1 MTDPRHIRA
10 QSPPPVDQ
18 RDSFEADIQAIQSLI
33 LAQQHDQ
40 AQTLISGLRTD
51 LDRVGP
57 DLAHARA
64 ARLDALLPAPPASPV
79 ERPDGTALPQGLDP
93 DLPTLPGVSIV
104 TATRNRTD
112 NLIRALRS
120 WLATDDIREVV
131 IVDWSSDVPV
141 TDSLRD
147 AGLTDP
153 RIRVARVE
161 GEPAWVLTWAFNLG
175 FRLAGHA
182 RILKADADIE
192 LAPGFFDANP
202 LHPGQVITGNWRNA
216 PEGQEYLNGVFYIH
230 RADLA
235 AVQGFNEFITRYG
248 WDDDDLY
255 ERLTRAGGT
264 RVDLAPGS
272 ASHIDHDD
280 TVRLPPEDAALA
292 TGWTDLRA
300 LPMYGIRTNRLIAT
314 LMPDWTPARRM
325 QPFTE
330 IPQTGADTALH
341 RSGPLPHP
349 VPAPMLRTAELLA
362 GRDLLSWQAGP
373 RVFELEDDALDLLL
387 SARRLAGTTAL
398 HVALMLARAPLDVVV
413 AARHL
418 VIDLDIAALQARPQ
432 TAFGLK
438 QSLIDTAHTS
448 RRALV
453 LRGHIDPGRNFGG
466 VFADQ
471 AHLPAQTA
479 LGPAPEVEL
488 HSIQDTAHHDTTSP
502 VLRLTAGLNLLRQ
515 LPAQPAFSV
524 GRPRAGRLFIDAQHG
539 LGNRLRAIGS
549 AAAIARATGRELVIV
564 WEPDL
569 HCEARLSDLFD
580 YAGPVLEQS
589 LPPDGSTTR
598 LSYMEREPGAA
609 KDAPLILK
617 DGQDAYVRSAF
628 VLRHPASHW
637 GPDVAFL
644 RALQPSPAV
653 MALVRGHSQGR
664 PRPQIG
670 IHIRMDGAAGTKLQT
685 YDGPE
690 NWNADSHAAIQHWR
704 GQSHHD
710 RFIART
716 RVLLEA
722 DRHAQAF
729 LAADTAASYAAF
741 EAAFGPDFGAD
752 FGADFGNR
760 ITRLNRQT
768 YDRSAGQLQYALADV
783 LLLARAQHFLGCQ
796 WSSFSELVM
805 RLTTTIQTQEKAGV
819 DF

>member
-10 QSPPPVDQ
+10 QTPPPADL
-18 RDSFEADIQAIQSLI
+18 RDRFEADFQAAQSMFSSGKS
-33 LAQQHDQ
+33 DQ
-40 AQTLISGLRTD
+40 AQALVAQLRTG

-64 ARLDALLPAPPASPV
+64 TRLDALLPAPPASPV
-79 ERPDGTALPQGLDP
+79 ERPDGTALPPGLDP
-93 DLPTLPGVSIV
+93 DQPTLPGVSLV

-112 NLIRALRS
+112 NLVRALRS
-120 WLATDDIREVV
+120 WLATDDIHEVV

-175 FRLAGHA
+175 FRLARHA

-192 LAPGFFDANP
+192 LTHYFFDANP

-216 PEGQEYLNGVFYIH
+216 PEGQQYLNGVFYIH

-235 AVQGFNEFITRYG
+235 AVQGFNEFITHYG

-255 ERLTRAGGT
+255 ERLTRIGGT
-264 RVDLAPGS
+264 RVDLAAGS

-280 TVRLPPEDAALA
+280 AVRLPPEDAALA

-330 IPQTGADTALH
+330 LPQTGVLH
-341 RSGPLPHP
+341 RGGPLPHP
-349 VPAPMLRTAELLA
+349 VPVPMLRTAELLA
-362 GRDLLSWQAGP
+362 GRDMLSWQAGP
-373 RVFELEDDALDLLL
+373 RVFELEDNALDLLL
-387 SARRLAGTTAL
+387 SARRLAGTTSL

-418 VIDLDIAALQARPQ
+418 VVDLDLAALQARPH
-432 TAFGLK
+432 TALGLK
-438 QSLIDTAHTS
+438 QCLIDAANCTG
-448 RRALV
+448 RGLV
-453 LRGHIDPGRNFGG
+453 LRGHVARDDRFSDSFGG

-471 AHLPAQTA
+471 AHLTAQTA
-479 LGPAPEVEL
+479 LGPAAEVAL
-488 HSIQDTAHHDTTSP
+488 DDIQNNAHHDTTSP

-515 LPAQPAFSV
+515 LPAQPAPTMIKTV
-524 GRPRAGRLFIDAQHG
+524 TRPGAGRLFIDAQHG

-569 HCEARLSDLFD
+569 HCEARLGDLFD
-580 YAGPVLEQS
+580 YAGPVLEHS
-589 LPPDGSTTR
+589 LPPDGTKTR
-598 LSYMEREPGAA
+598 VSYMEMEPGAA
-609 KDAPLILK
+609 KDAPLILTE
-617 DGQDAYVRSAF
+617 GQDAYVRSAF

-644 RALQPSPAV
+644 RALQPSPEV
-653 MALVRGHSQGR
+653 MALVRGHSQNR

-670 IHIRMDGAAGTKLQT
+670 IHIRMDGAAGTT
-685 YDGPE
+685 PHSYDSPE
-690 NWNADSHAAIQHWR
+690 NWAADSHAAIQHWR

-716 RVLLEA
+716 RVLLDA
-722 DRHAQAF
+722 NRQAQAF

-741 EAAFGPDFGAD
+741 EAAFGD
-752 FGADFGNR
+752 R
-760 ITRLNRQT
+760 VTRLDRPV
-768 YDRSAGQLQYALADV
+768 YDRSAVQLQYALADV
-783 LLLARAQHFLGCQ
+783 LLLARAQHFLSSQ

-805 RLTTTIQTQEKAGV
+805 RLTTTIEVQEKGGV